1 MGESRNESGRIDLR
15 SWLMS
20 ILFLVAFVT
29 CSFLYFCSVA
39 KPSISLIFFN
49 MLQAINLVC
58 TRSTDRE
65 PALLERWYNDHAQLL
80 MASPELQSAEL
91 FRFNSTTEGMDY
103 FCLYHFSALERF
115 AGFDSGEVMTKVR
128 ELSNTAPG
136 RSSIEI
142 VRRTQYERVLHRQW
156 LAGQGGATQASLFT
170 LESYSLSQATRW
182 LNDVL
187 YALHLQHPLRSAQVY
202 ATTTNK
208 PELFVLLQAVGS
220 EAFPVDW
227 HTWESPYASR
237 PNMRPIWQSKAER
250 ITQWLR

>member
-1 MGESRNESGRIDLR
+1 MGESRNESGRNDLR
-15 SWLMS
+15 SWLMAT
-20 ILFLVAFVT
+20 LFLVAFVT
-29 CSFLYFCSVA
+29 YSFLYFCSIA
-39 KPSISLIFFN
+39 KPFISLIFFN

-58 TRSTDRE
+58 TRRTDHD

-103 FCLYHFSALERF
+103 FCLYHFAALERF
-115 AGFDSGEVMTKVR
+115 AAFDSGEVMAKVR

-142 VRRTQYERVLHRQW
+142 VRRTQFERLLHRQW
-156 LAGQGGATQASLFT
+156 LAGEGGAAQVSLFT
-170 LESYSLSQATRW
+170 LQSYALSEATRW

-187 YALHLQHPLRSAQVY
+187 YALHLKHLLRSAHVY
-202 ATTTNK
+202 ATRTNT
-208 PELFVLLQAVGS
+208 PELFVLLQAGG
-220 EAFPVDW
+220 PDLLPLNW

-237 PNMRPIWQSKAER
+237 PNMRPIWQAQAER
-250 ITQWLR
+250 IAQWLR